1 MMHANSSFFPCR
13 DFKLVVLGDLLIR
26 APLTSN
32 SSLPI
37 SQIRTTKF
45 DWYTYCLYHHPPS
58 TFLKPSQK
66 YIREPNQISKICWDM
81 PPNALRIWISKIK
94 LIGKTPIEIFS
105 IPPLHFMTSNRSGLV
120 LVYSISICR
129 IRHCYL
135 RIVFVVNANFP
146 MSTSSAASTAFVAC
160 GGISDRTEQ
169 LCNGNQE
176 KLIMKFA
183 L

>member
-1 MMHANSSFFPCR
+1 MTCSLEHRSHRIVHCQFHRSAQQN
-13 DFKLVVLGDLLIR
+13 LIDIHIVCIIIHR
-26 APLTSN
+26 PH
-32 SSLPI
+32 SLNRHKNTLE
-37 SQIRTTKF
+37 SQI
-45 DWYTYCLYHHPPS
+45 
-58 TFLKPSQK
+58 K
-66 YIREPNQISKICWDM
+66 YPRYVEICHRMRSAFEYRKSNWLEKYLSKS
-81 PPNALRIWISKIK
+81 LV
-94 LIGKTPIEIFS
+94 
-105 IPPLHFMTSNRSGLV
+105 LHFMTSNRSGLV